1 VDPPVLAIA
10 NMLNILIIMDIVGP
24 VPRAPVALLLE
35 SAIADGA
42 QRGNM

>member
-1 VDPPVLAIA
+1 
-10 NMLNILIIMDIVGP
+10 MLNILIIMNKDVKIKIYPVVGP